1 MAHENAV
8 DGIGLS
14 VVAVGDGA
22 DLASI
27 DRLVLLG
34 QGHRRVLGSADD
46 ARQLVDRELHAASR
60 AVARAVRLRIR
71 LAPGVELVDVLGSE
85 NLSER
90 AADRVRQAER
100 SIDQRLARNI
110 GIRADRGEDEE
121 GIQIVI
127 PSFFAGDSHAV
138 LLDVVVP
145 GPGPVADVSVR
156 YKDLVYRRNGVARA
170 QLAVEDGHR
179 GPGPLEHNV
188 LKNQLAHELA
198 RSARR
203 AASEL
208 ASGRHVDAMAT
219 LGRIRDLL
227 IGIRQAIPG
236 FDGDDE
242 LRGDV
247 ALLDQYLKVLASG
260 YAGAGQ
266 NRQRLT
272 DSLRFVAHRR
282 LIPPYK

>member
-1 MAHENAV
+1 M
-8 DGIGLS
+8 
-14 VVAVGDGA
+14 
-22 DLASI
+22 
-27 DRLVLLG
+27 
-34 QGHRRVLGSADD
+34 
-46 ARQLVDRELHAASR
+46 
-60 AVARAVRLRIR
+60 
-71 LAPGVELVDVLGSE
+71 
-85 NLSER
+85 
-90 AADRVRQAER
+90 
-100 SIDQRLARNI
+100 
-110 GIRADRGEDEE
+110 
-121 GIQIVI
+121 
-127 PSFFAGDSHAV
+127 

-179 GPGPLEHNV
+179 G
-188 LKNQLAHELA
+188 AHELA

-282 LIPPYK
+282 LIPPYM